1 MRLDSTPPTRTIW
14 RSPNSAA
21 VEIIDQ
27 TRLPAALETCR
38 LTSLE
43 DAAVAIRTMQVRGAP
58 LIGVTAAYGV
68 ALGLAEHADDDALAA
83 VIATLAG
90 TRPTGRDLFT
100 VLAKMQDALADLPP
114 AERPQA
120 AWGLADEL
128 AEECV
133 RTCRAI
139 GQHGA
144 SLIESI
150 AEEKKGGPVNVLTH
164 CNAGWLACIE
174 WGTALAPV
182 YVAAERGCDVH
193 VWVGETRPR
202 NQGAAL
208 TCWELGSGGI
218 PHTLTVDSAT
228 GYLMSEARVDLAITG
243 ADRVLRDGT
252 VCNKIGT
259 YMKALAARDNGV
271 PFYVAVPESTIDRV
285 TSPGPG
291 AIPIEERD
299 AEEVLRASGRN
310 AAGAHDSI
318 AVAPQATAAFNPA
331 FDVTPP
337 HLVHG
342 LVTEAGV
349 GPATRAGIETLF
361 GPVPEGHPA

>member
-1 MRLDSTPPTRTIW
+1 MTVESPPTRTIW
-14 RSPNSAA
+14 RAPDSAA

-68 ALGLAEHADDDALAA
+68 ALGLAEHDDDEALAA
-83 VIATLAG
+83 IITTLAG

-100 VLAKMQDALADLPP
+100 VLERMRGALADLPP
-114 AERPQA
+114 AERPPA
-120 AWGLADEL
+120 AWQLADAL

-133 RTCRAI
+133 RTCHAI

-144 SLIESI
+144 ALIERI
-150 AEEKKGGPVNVLTH
+150 AVGKQGGPVNVLTH
-164 CNAGWLACIE
+164 CNAGWLACVE

-182 YVAAERGCDVH
+182 YVAAARGCDVH

-208 TCWELGSGGI
+208 TCWELGAGGI

-271 PFYVAVPESTIDRV
+271 PFYVAVPESTVDRS
-285 TSPGPG
+285 TPPGPG

-299 AEEVLRASGRN
+299 GDEVLRTSGRN

-318 AVAPQATAAFNPA
+318 AVAPLATTAFNPA

-337 HLVHG
+337 HLVQG

-349 GPATRAGIETLF
+349 GPATPEGIETLF
-361 GPVPEGHPA
+361 GPAPEGHPA

>member
-1 MRLDSTPPTRTIW
+1 MPVETTRPRTIW
-14 RSPNSAA
+14 RSRDSET

-27 TRLPAALETCR
+27 TRLPAALETRR
-38 LTSLE
+38 LESLE
-43 DAAVAIRTMQVRGAP
+43 DAAAAIRTMQVRGAP

-68 ALGLAEHADDDALAA
+68 AMGLTEDHDDVTLAH
-83 VIATLAG
+83 VIGTLAG

-100 VLAKMQDALADLPP
+100 VLDTMRLTLVGLPP
-114 AERPQA
+114 AERKAA
-120 AWGLADEL
+120 AWRMADEL
-128 AEECV
+128 VEECV
-133 RTCRAI
+133 NKCRAI
-139 GQHGA
+139 GQNGA
-144 SLIESI
+144 ELIERI
-150 AEEKKGGPVNVLTH
+150 ADTKKEGPVNVLTH
-164 CNAGWLACIE
+164 CNAGWLACVE

-182 YVAAERGCDVH
+182 YVAAERGCNVH

-208 TCWELGSGGI
+208 TCWELKAGGI

-228 GYLMSEARVDLAITG
+228 GHLMSEGRVDIAITG

-259 YMKALAARDNGV
+259 YMKALAAHDNGV
-271 PFYVAVPESTIDRV
+271 PFYVAIPESTVDRV
-285 TSPGPG
+285 THPGSG

-299 AEEVLRASGRN
+299 EEEVLRASGRN
-310 AAGAHDSI
+310 AGGGHASI
-318 AVAPQATAAFNPA
+318 AVAPPATTAFNPA

-337 HLVHG
+337 NLVRG

-349 GPATRAGIETLF
+349 GPATEEGIEALF
-361 GPVPEGHPA
+361 RPASEGQPE

>member
-27 TRLPAALETCR
+27 TRLPAALETCC

>member
-1 MRLDSTPPTRTIW
+1 MPVEPPRPRTIW
-14 RSPNSAA
+14 RSLDSET

-27 TRLPAALETCR
+27 TRLPAALETRC
-38 LTSLE
+38 LESLE
-43 DAAVAIRTMQVRGAP
+43 DAATAIRTMQVRGAP

-68 ALGLAEHADDDALAA
+68 ALGLAEGNDDATLRD
-83 VIATLAG
+83 IITTLAG

-100 VLAKMQDALADLPP
+100 VLDKMRLSLADLP
-114 AERPQA
+114 AADRKAA
-120 AWGLADEL
+120 AWRMADEL

-133 RTCRAI
+133 NKCRAI
-139 GQHGA
+139 GQNGA
-144 SLIESI
+144 ELIERI
-150 AEEKKGGPVNVLTH
+150 ADTKKEGPVNVLTH
-164 CNAGWLACIE
+164 CNAGWLACVE

-182 YVAAERGCDVH
+182 YVAAERGCNVH

-208 TCWELGSGGI
+208 TCWELKAGGV

-228 GYLMSEARVDLAITG
+228 GHLMSEGRVDIAITG

-259 YMKALAARDNGV
+259 YMKALAAHDNDV
-271 PFYVAVPESTIDRV
+271 PFYVAIPESTVDRI
-285 TSPGPG
+285 TQPGSG

-299 AEEVLRASGRN
+299 AEEVLRANGRDDGGSH
-310 AAGAHDSI
+310 ASV
-318 AVAPQATAAFNPA
+318 AVAPPATSAFNPA

-337 HLVHG
+337 NLVQG

-349 GPATRAGIETLF
+349 GPATEEGIETLF
-361 GPVPEGHPA
+361 GPASDGQPA

>member
-1 MRLDSTPPTRTIW
+1 MPVESPPTRTIW
-14 RSPNSAA
+14 RSPDGAA

-38 LTSLE
+38 LASLA
-43 DAAVAIRTMQVRGAP
+43 DAAAAIRTMQVRGAP

-68 ALGLAEHADDDALAA
+68 ALGLAEAADDDALAA
-83 VIATLAG
+83 AVAALAA

-100 VLAKMQDALADLPP
+100 VLAAMRGALAGLPP
-114 AERPQA
+114 AERRAA
-120 AWGLADEL
+120 AWRLADEL
-128 AEECV
+128 AEACV

-139 GQHGA
+139 GRHGA
-144 SLIESI
+144 ALIERI
-150 AEEKKGGPVNVLTH
+150 AADKRDGPVHVLTH
-164 CNAGWLACIE
+164 CNAGWLACVE

-182 YVAAERGCDVH
+182 YAAAERGCDVH

-208 TCWELGSGGI
+208 TCWELAAGGI
-218 PHTLTVDSAT
+218 PHTLTVDSAA
-228 GYLMSEARVDLAITG
+228 GHLMAEGRVDLAITG

-271 PFYVAVPESTIDRV
+271 PFYVAVPESTVDRA
-285 TSPGPG
+285 TPPGPG

-299 AEEVLRASGRN
+299 AGEVLRANGRN
-310 AAGAHDSI
+310 AAGAPGSI
-318 AVAPQATAAFNPA
+318 ALAPRATAAFNPA

-337 HLVHG
+337 HLVRG

-349 GPATRAGIETLF
+349 GPATPEGIDTLF
-361 GPVPEGHPA
+361 GPAPEGRPA

>member
-1 MRLDSTPPTRTIW
+1 MPVETTRPRTIW
-14 RSPNSAA
+14 RSPHSET

-27 TRLPAALETCR
+27 TLLPATLETRR
-38 LTSLE
+38 LESLE
-43 DAAVAIRTMQVRGAP
+43 DAAAAIRTMQVRGAP

-68 ALGLAEHADDDALAA
+68 ALGLAEADDDATLAHVIKTLAA
-83 VIATLAG
+83 

-100 VLAKMQDALADLPP
+100 VLDKLRSTLASLPT
-114 AERPQA
+114 ADRKVT
-120 AWGLADEL
+120 AWRMADVL

-133 RTCRAI
+133 NKCRAI
-139 GQHGA
+139 GQNGA
-144 SLIESI
+144 DLLERI
-150 AEEKKGGPVNVLTH
+150 ADTKKEGPVNVLTH
-164 CNAGWLACIE
+164 CNAGWLACVE

-182 YVAAERGCDVH
+182 YVAAERGCNVH

-208 TCWELGSGGI
+208 TCWELKAGGV

-228 GYLMSEARVDLAITG
+228 GHLMSEGRVDIAITG

-259 YMKALAARDNGV
+259 YMKALAAHDNGV
-271 PFYVAVPESTIDRV
+271 PFYVAIPESTLDRV
-285 TSPGPG
+285 TPPGSG

-310 AAGAHDSI
+310 AGGSHASI
-318 AVAPQATAAFNPA
+318 AVAPPATSAFNPA

-337 HLVHG
+337 NLVQG

-349 GPATRAGIETLF
+349 APATEEGIEALF
-361 GPVPEGHPA
+361 GPVSDGQPA

>member
-1 MRLDSTPPTRTIW
+1 MPVEPPRPRTIW
-14 RSPNSAA
+14 RSLDSET

-27 TRLPAALETCR
+27 TRLPAALETRC
-38 LTSLE
+38 LESLE
-43 DAAVAIRTMQVRGAP
+43 DAATAIRTMQVRGAP

-68 ALGLAEHADDDALAA
+68 ALGLAEGNDDATLRD
-83 VIATLAG
+83 IITILAG

-100 VLAKMQDALADLPP
+100 VLDKMRLSLADLP
-114 AERPQA
+114 AADRKAA
-120 AWGLADEL
+120 AWRMADEL

-133 RTCRAI
+133 NKCRAI
-139 GQHGA
+139 GQNGA
-144 SLIESI
+144 ELIERI
-150 AEEKKGGPVNVLTH
+150 ADTKKEGPVNVLTH
-164 CNAGWLACIE
+164 CNAGWLACVE

-182 YVAAERGCDVH
+182 YVAAERGCNVH

-208 TCWELGSGGI
+208 TCWELKGGGV

-228 GYLMSEARVDLAITG
+228 GHLMSEGRVDIAITG

-259 YMKALAARDNGV
+259 YMKALAAHDNDV
-271 PFYVAVPESTIDRV
+271 PFYVAIPESTVDRI
-285 TSPGPG
+285 TQPGSG

-299 AEEVLRASGRN
+299 AEEVLRANGR
-310 AAGAHDSI
+310 AAGGSHASV
-318 AVAPQATAAFNPA
+318 AVAPPATSAFNPA

-337 HLVHG
+337 NLVQG

-349 GPATRAGIETLF
+349 GPATEEGIEALF
-361 GPVPEGHPA
+361 GPASDEQPA